1 MGEGEGEMLVSVSD
15 WKERHSH
22 APASSCCFITVCLDR
37 RSQPCHQGVPGGADA
52 PGRVRP

>member
-1 MGEGEGEMLVSVSD
+1 VGEGEGEMLVSVSD